1 MLWLIKTDL
10 EIFNKLWDIEI
21 STNIFVKICNLAT
34 INKSMPYLEVIFHD
48 NHLKRVLPHLF
59 KSFFFQWILVICIL
73 DLPWLQLISSNP
85 KLPLRSMT
93 YISNIQVLC
102 LAKLQIL
109 NIVKYSL
116 YVKIFQIYIWENIFP
131 IQIWAASKGIEI
143 LGFVFK

>member
-1 MLWLIKTDL
+1 
-10 EIFNKLWDIEI
+10 
-21 STNIFVKICNLAT
+21 
-34 INKSMPYLEVIFHD
+34 
-48 NHLKRVLPHLF
+48 
-59 KSFFFQWILVICIL
+59 
-73 DLPWLQLISSNP
+73 
-85 KLPLRSMT
+85 MT